1 MFCLSCEAASNSRKS
16 LKNNAF
22 VTGSTNY
29 QRSALTR
36 HTESD
41 DHALSKKTLTQKRY
55 MEAAQKCATKSVLPV
70 LEAQIQTAMWLAEE
84 NLPNRKFLKLIDL
97 QLANG
102 ASAFSNKKGI

>member
-1 MFCLSCEAASNSRKS
+1 MVARCDSDGNMFCLSCEAASNSRKS

-55 MEAAQKCATKSVLPV
+55 MEAAQKCATKSVLPEV
-70 LEAQIQTAMWLAEE
+70 FAATL
-84 NLPNRKFLKLIDL
+84 N
-97 QLANG
+97 
-102 ASAFSNKKGI
+102 